1 MAIGTKLS
9 EDGNILVI
17 KIKGKFDFSLL
28 SEFRQTYCDDS
39 IAPNKYI
46 VDMRDTS
53 TIDSSAL
60 GMLLNMQ
67 RHLKL
72 PDGNIKIINCN
83 KVVQKV
89 LLITN
94 FNKKFTIE

>member
-1 MAIGTKLS
+1 MAIETKLS
-9 EDGNILVI
+9 EDGDLLVI
-17 KIKGKFDFSLL
+17 KIKGNFDFTMLN
-28 SEFRQTYCDDS
+28 EFRQTYCDDS
-39 IAPNKYI
+39 VTPNKYV
-46 VDMRDTS
+46 VDMRDTP

-60 GMLLNMQ
+60 GMLLNMK
-67 RHLKL
+67 RYLNL